1 MDLTK
6 TSPLPI
12 GGTALS
18 SSEVRAAIRACV
30 EVKGSW
36 DIIFKNGKEYE
47 FCGVACEWQALDAIY
62 SISEIQ
68 FKLWNWK
75 SGGGLRWC
83 AKRFKVRDRRG
94 ANVKYPDQTRCNYL
108 QNSLD
113 STALWCW

>member
-1 MDLTK
+1 LDLTK
-6 TSPLPI
+6 TSLPI

-18 SSEVRAAIRACV
+18 SSEVRAAIRECV

-47 FCGVACEWQALDAIY
+47 FRGVACEWQALDAIY

-75 SGGGLRWC
+75 SARRF
-83 AKRFKVRDRRG
+83 AVVREKIQSKRSAG